1 MERLSRSFP
10 LRQLRAR
17 PLFCFAA
24 AFLVGLIAARLVAVP
39 VAACL
44 IACAVCGLLILAF
57 GIKRRRLAAAF
68 MLLGFCLGLTRMGL
82 AVSAFKPVQ
91 TRYSVHMTGRIASE
105 PFKNPKTGRVISRFQ
120 LESAGG
126 EACDLTVRLYL
137 RGDEALLGGIDYGQR
152 LSLTGH
158 LWQNDPV
165 TNPYE
170 FDFGE
175 YLHRNGMS
183 VIATAKI
190 EDVEILNT
198 SRDAQSFVIAVRR
211 AIAARI
217 DRLFP
222 QNAPLIRALVL
233 GDRSLLS
240 EELREGLNATG
251 TAHLIAISGLH
262 VTVLAMALTFALGR
276 FISRRLAG
284 VIALVPLVLYG
295 ALIGFPASFAR
306 AVMMFGI
313 FSLAPIIGVPSDS
326 ITRLSTAMLVWLM
339 LRPMD
344 IADAGFTLSYLAS
357 AGILTLSPPL
367 MALIRADRL
376 SSMLPR
382 LRGPRRQLMR
392 GAAYMASLTCAS
404 IAANLATLPAV
415 IAYFGMQSV
424 VSLPFNLIC
433 VPLCMLGYMLALPVL
448 VVSAVALGPA
458 MLAAKLPEVLFS
470 LLIAVTRFSAR
481 LPVTAIR
488 LGRYALPLV
497 IAHAAL
503 MLMASDLSAIHPRVR
518 RFLPLSLAAVAG
530 VASLQVY
537 LACWPFS
544 VTFLDAG
551 QADCAV
557 VRTRGHTY
565 MIDAGDTYTP
575 AADYLSG
582 TCLKLDAVFLSH
594 PHQDHAGGLADI
606 LTAFRPG
613 RIYVPVGWFGAEETS
628 EAILEGID
636 LARDMGVEIVEL
648 EAGDTVPLSSAAS
661 ATIWSPDPARPP
673 AEVNDMSL
681 LMLVESEGRSALFTG
696 DLTVNGE
703 PGTIP
708 DCDILKV
715 AHHGADAST
724 SARFLEATTPG
735 IAVISVGENSFGH
748 PAQETLERLD
758 ECGAQILRTDES
770 GAIRLTPS
778 AGGGWRIETTLE
790 APNEVE

>member
-17 PLFCFAA
+17 PLTCFAA
-24 AFLVGLIAARLVAVP
+24 AFLAGLIAARRLAVP
-39 VAACL
+39 VAASL
-44 IACAVCGLLILAF
+44 TACAVCGLLILVLR
-57 GIKRRRLAAAF
+57 IKCRRLAAAF

-82 AVSAFKPVQ
+82 AVSAFEPAQ

-126 EACDLTVRLYL
+126 EVCDLTVRLYL
-137 RGDEALLGGIDYGQR
+137 RGDEALLDGIDYGQR

-170 FDFGE
+170 FNFGE

-190 EDVEILNT
+190 EDVEILEAFQ
-198 SRDAQSFVIAVRR
+198 DVQSIVIALRR

-222 QNAPLIRALVL
+222 QNAPLVRALVL

-262 VTVLAMALTFALGR
+262 VTVLAMALSLALGR

-284 VIALVPLVLYG
+284 VIALVPLVFYG
-295 ALIGFPASFAR
+295 VLIGFPASFAR

-313 FSLAPIIGVPSDS
+313 FSLASIIGVPSDS
-326 ITRLSTAMLVWLM
+326 VTRLSAAMLVWLT

-344 IADAGFTLSYLAS
+344 IADAAFTLSYLAS
-357 AGILTLSPPL
+357 AGILMLSRPL
-367 MALIRADRL
+367 MSLIRADRL
-376 SSMLPR
+376 SAMLPR
-382 LRGPRRQLMR
+382 LRGPRKLLMR
-392 GAAYMASLTCAS
+392 GVVYIASLTCAS

-424 VSLPFNLIC
+424 VSLPFNLVC
-433 VPLCMLGYMLALPVL
+433 VPLCMLGYMLALPL
-448 VVSAVALGPA
+448 LAVSAIALTPA
-458 MLAAKLPEVLFS
+458 MLVARLPDGLFS
-470 LLIAVTRFSAR
+470 MLIAVTRFSSR
-481 LPVTAIR
+481 LPVTAVR

-497 IAHAAL
+497 IAHAVL
-503 MLMASDLSAIHPRVR
+503 MLAASDLSTIHPRVR
-518 RFLPLSLAAVAG
+518 RLLPLSLVIVAAA
-530 VASLQVY
+530 ASLRIF

-544 VTFLDAG
+544 ITFLDAG

-565 MIDAGDTYTP
+565 VIDAGDTYTP

-582 TCLKLDAVFLSH
+582 TCLRLDAVFLSH
-594 PHQDHAGGLADI
+594 PHQDHAGGLTDI

-613 RIYVPVGWFGAEETS
+613 KIYVPIGWFSAEETTD
-628 EAILEGID
+628 AILEGIEM
-636 LARDMGVEIVEL
+636 ARDMGVEIVEL
-648 EAGDTVPLSSAAS
+648 EAGDIVPLSSAAS
-661 ATIWSPDPARPP
+661 AAILSPDSACPP
-673 AEVNDMSL
+673 QEVNDMSL
-681 LMLVESEGRSALFTG
+681 LMLVESEGRTALFTG

-703 PGTIP
+703 PDIIP

-724 SARFLEATTPG
+724 SARFLEAATPE

-748 PAQETLERLD
+748 PAQETLDRLA
-758 ECGAQILRTDES
+758 EYGAQILRTDES

-778 AGGGWRIETTLE
+778 IGGGWRIKTTLE